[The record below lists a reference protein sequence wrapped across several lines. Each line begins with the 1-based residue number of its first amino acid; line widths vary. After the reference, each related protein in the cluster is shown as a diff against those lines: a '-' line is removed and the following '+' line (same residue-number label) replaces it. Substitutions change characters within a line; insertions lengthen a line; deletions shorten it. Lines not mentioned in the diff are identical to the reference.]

1 MIYHTINTITI
12 DNFGMGFR
20 EPSKIKRIPIPWP
33 KKWEQIAFKK
43 LADEHNKLTNK
54 DQIDDILEDKYH
66 AFKLGLKIEK
76 LNTMFIGIEGM
87 LKIFL
92 DPDPDML
99 VLFKEYFRKDF
110 EINDL
115 ERILR
120 EIKKLR
126 SKYNAIISKLENQ
139 AQYQNENKTDD
150 SINDF
155 EKLVINLEG
164 WLYPQKIGLE
174 KLYKIPYFIDK
185 AAEIKKQRTPQNG

>member
-12 DNFGMGFR
+12 ENFGMGFR

-33 KKWEQIAFKK
+33 KKWEIKAFKK
-43 LADEHNKLTNK
+43 LADDYNKITNK
-54 DQIDDILEDKYH
+54 DQIDDILEEKYH
-66 AFKLGLKIEK
+66 ALKLGLKIEK

-92 DPDPDML
+92 EPDPDML

-126 SKYNAIISKLENQ
+126 SKYNAIINKLENL
-139 AQYQNENKTDD
+139 YQEQKENKPDEINNFEIEVIAIESWLSH
-150 SINDF
+150 SI
-155 EKLVINLEG
+155 G
-164 WLYPQKIGLE
+164 SA
-174 KLYKIPYFIDK
+174 KLYKMSYYINK
-185 AAEIKKQRTPQNG
+185 AVEIKKQRTPQNG